1 VPNTALAVRGA
12 VKLATKGGT
21 LSPIEGWTAFEVDNN
36 NFLSADTFS
45 VTFAANKLPADRSL
59 AWITSQTEIFVE
71 IFAGIPAD
79 GLNWTAEELT
89 SLIYGQ
95 VDALEYD
102 PVAGT
107 VHISGRD
114 LTRVLIDSKTTEKWQ
129 NKTASQIAQILADR
143 HGMKA
148 NIAATKTLA
157 GKFYEIDHEKMTA
170 ARTEWDLL
178 CELARNEQFYVWVS
192 GQTLNFQPKP
202 DPASVTPFRV
212 TWTPP
217 DSETGYSRSNVEALK
232 LERALTVSKG
242 IVVVVRSWNDAA
254 QKTFTTT
261 YPPNKQTA
269 VKPGA
274 SQIGS
279 GSQTYYYSV
288 PNLTQEKVLQ
298 FAQAKYAQIIQ
309 HEMRCEFT
317 IPAAGNDALTVAS
330 LVQLVGTGTAFDQTY
345 YPDSLRRALSFDSG
359 YTLTVSAKNHSPDTQ
374 ELT

>member
-1 VPNTALAVRGA
+1 VPNTAQAVRGA
-12 VKLATKGGT
+12 VKLAAKGEA
-21 LSPIEGWTAFEVDNN
+21 LSGIKGWTEFEVDNN

-45 VTFAANKLPADRSL
+45 VTFAANKLPTDRSL
-59 AWITSQTEIFVE
+59 AWLTSQTEIFVE

-102 PVAGT
+102 PVKGE

-114 LTRVLIDSKTTEKWQ
+114 LTRVFIDAKTTEKWQ
-129 NKTASQIAQILADR
+129 NKTASQIAQILAQR
-143 HGMKA
+143 HGMTA
-148 NIAATKTLA
+148 NVTATKTLA

-178 CELARNEQFYVWVS
+178 CELARNEQFYVWVD
-192 GQTLNFQPKP
+192 GQTLNFHPKP

-217 DSETGYSRSNVEALK
+217 DGEVGYSRSNVEALK

-261 YPPNKQTA
+261 YPPSKQTT

-274 SQIGS
+274 SQVGS

-330 LVQLVGTGTAFDQTY
+330 LVQLIGTGTAFDQTY